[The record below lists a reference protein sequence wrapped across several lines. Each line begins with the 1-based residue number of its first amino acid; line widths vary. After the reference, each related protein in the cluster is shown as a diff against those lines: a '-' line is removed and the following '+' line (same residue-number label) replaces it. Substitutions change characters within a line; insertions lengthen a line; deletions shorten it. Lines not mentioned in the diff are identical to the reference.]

1 MVSQDSHRSVYL
13 IVSSGLGVWISLQSS
28 AVVRLYH
35 ATSFENLADIDVA
48 PAVHKM
54 LAGIVFNLRWFESK
68 DTFIVLS
75 ISVCVMI
82 VTFKKLTGY
91 GDIWRHFGANIEK
104 YIEIAESCSQ

>member
-54 LAGIVFNLRWFESK
+54 LAGIVFSFRWFELKCTS
-68 DTFIVLS
+68 IVMPLS
-75 ISVCVMI
+75 VYVVVVI
-82 VTFKKLTGY
+82 F
-91 GDIWRHFGANIEK
+91 EK
-104 YIEIAESCSQ
+104 QTS

>member
-1 MVSQDSHRSVYL
+1 MHRSVYR

-54 LAGIVFNLRWFESK
+54 LAGML
-68 DTFIVLS
+68 TS
-75 ISVCVMI
+75 I
-82 VTFKKLTGY
+82 T
-91 GDIWRHFGANIEK
+91 
-104 YIEIAESCSQ
+104 CSQFNCRRELYHSLQILFILVEFYCNKQLFEKEQLSTFF